1 MLVKRREESSLW
13 ERKERRPF
21 CSCPSEH
28 TLLKKKTTDPF
39 FAGTFVF
46 PPLVEGKEKEVIL
59 SPTFAAIILVFCL
72 VVLATR
78 FVLTPVVFVVV
89 VFIVV
94 FIAFIASGTVSRSVV
109 SGSIVLLASSVTP
122 KIYRSWC
129 SMAPQSLDEKVN
141 HFFPRERK
149 LEALSAPH
157 ITPQNM
163 GQTNGHSSKV
173 AGKKIKH
180 IR

>member
-94 FIAFIASGTVSRSVV
+94 FIAFIASGTVLGRLCLGRLCCLLLLLLENISVV
-109 SGSIVLLASSVTP
+109 ASIL
-122 KIYRSWC
+122 
-129 SMAPQSLDEKVN
+129 EKVN

-149 LEALSAPH
+149 
-157 ITPQNM
+157 
-163 GQTNGHSSKV
+163 
-173 AGKKIKH
+173 
-180 IR
+180 